1 MSFTVRFRPEKRSWR
16 GAAPTPLGIA
26 AAECGILLEQPCGG
40 KAICGKCRVRAL
52 DGVPASDADRR
63 VLGRVEAD
71 AGWRLACAVV
81 VDGDATLEVPA
92 TTRTTAHKSFG
103 DDGLFRDGIEAALPG
118 GRWGIA
124 LDVGSTTLAAA
135 LVALDT
141 GVVAASA
148 STLNPQTHY
157 GGDVVSRIAFARERA
172 EGGAVLHRVLASAC
186 DALVGECLSAEGVG
200 RDELAGVAVVGN
212 PTMTHTLLGLDL
224 AGLGVAPFQGTRYE
238 VWNGTARELG
248 LQLADDVAAY
258 ILPGVRSHVGAD
270 AVAAIVATAM
280 DRVDAPTLLIDLGTN
295 SEVVLA
301 TPDGILCTSASAG
314 PAFEGA
320 NIHHGMRAVPG
331 AIERLRVA
339 RGGELR
345 IDTVAAD
352 TPVGLC
358 GSGLI
363 DAAAELVRAGVIEPS
378 GRLRSARELAWLP
391 GPLRERV
398 VDAPDGGRAVRLAGT
413 TERPVL
419 LTARDVRELQLVKG
433 SIAAAVRL
441 LLDHAG
447 LAEHDIGEVLVAGA
461 FGSHLHVASARAIGL
476 VPHLSS
482 DRVRPVGNAAGA
494 GARLA
499 LVDRRARERA
509 ERVATDATFI
519 ELADRPDYQ
528 AAFVEALPFPDPFAF
543 HAAPPPGKAQGKTA
557 RQASTPG
564 QPPTEG
570 QPPTPGQAST
580 RGQEES

>member
-16 GAAPTPLGIA
+16 GAEPTPLGIA

-40 KAICGKCRVRAL
+40 KTICGKCRIRAL

-63 VLGRVEAD
+63 VLGDAEAEQ
-71 AGWRLACAVV
+71 GWRLGCAVV
-81 VDGDATLEVPA
+81 VDGDATVEVPA
-92 TTRTTAHKSFG
+92 TTRATAHKSFG
-103 DDGLFRDGIEAALPG
+103 DDGLFRDGIETALPG

-141 GVVAASA
+141 GAVAASA

-172 EGGAVLHRVLASAC
+172 EGGEVLHRVLAAAC
-186 DALVGECLSAEGVG
+186 DALVGECLRAG
-200 RDELAGVAVVGN
+200 RVARRELAGIAVVGN
-212 PTMTHTLLGLDL
+212 PTMTHTLLGLDVI
-224 AGLGVAPFQGTRYE
+224 GLGVAPFQGARYE
-238 VWNGTARELG
+238 AWTGPARELG
-248 LQLADDVAAY
+248 LELPDDVAAY

-270 AVAAIVATAM
+270 AVAAMVATCL
-280 DRVDAPTLLIDLGTN
+280 DRVQVPTLLIDLGTN

-301 TPDGILCTSASAG
+301 TPGGILCASASAG

-331 AIERLRVA
+331 AIAWLRVA
-339 RGGELR
+339 REGELR
-345 IDTVAAD
+345 MDTVAAD

-378 GRLRSARELAWLP
+378 GRVRAPQELEGWLP
-391 GPLRERV
+391 AALRERV

-413 TERPVL
+413 PERPVL

-441 LLDHAG
+441 LLDHAE
-447 LAEHDIGEVLVAGA
+447 LPEHDIGEVLVAGA
-461 FGSHLHVASARAIGL
+461 FGSHIHMASARAIGL
-476 VPHLSS
+476 VPHLPL
-482 DRVRPVGNAAGA
+482 DRVRSVGNAAGA

-509 ERVATDATFI
+509 EHVAATAAFV

-528 AAFVEALPFPDPFAF
+528 AAFIEALPFPDPFA
-543 HAAPPPGKAQGKTA
+543 APAPAL
-557 RQASTPG
+557 
-564 QPPTEG
+564 
-570 QPPTPGQAST
+570 ST
-580 RGQEES
+580 RGQAQGQEATRGQGQAERPGEP